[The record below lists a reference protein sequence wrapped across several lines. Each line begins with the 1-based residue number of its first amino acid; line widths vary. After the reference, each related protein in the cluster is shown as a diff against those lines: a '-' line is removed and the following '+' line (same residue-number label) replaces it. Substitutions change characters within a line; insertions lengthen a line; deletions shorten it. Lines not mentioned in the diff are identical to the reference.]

1 MMGVLGIQLSE
12 ENDTVRRYVVTHHD
26 PNRNLLFHP
35 VLLEKLHK
43 SNDTYSFDD
52 YVAELNQITGAS
64 YSADAW
70 REVSTGSLKKKDKK
84 FKVYLGLCK
93 DEKEDPADYSVE
105 DPPILDVH
113 FARETWIM
121 PNAKY
126 KDYKLAAKTPSDGP
140 WWARFVTE
148 EQRVEKAEAAKG
160 RIHQPYTIPIAS
172 EPVIQRP
179 PSLRP
184 SKERLLDPIE
194 SHRHAQVHATALR
207 DASPSINRSN
217 AFSPAPA
224 VDHAK
229 AAATAASPSFAPT
242 AANKVASPRAGGNPY
257 PIDDANAANAQ
268 SSARASPP
276 LSLSARASNIIAAI
290 GRSLS
295 PMTNRTSNNASPDP
309 DQARRACLN
318 KSNGSSPIAGDP
330 IAEAEAELQTWRAL
344 APVPASPMQHGK
356 PPIKVSQSPS
366 SVQAV

>member
-1 MMGVLGIQLSE
+1 MYVQRLMMGVLGIQLSE

-26 PNRNLLFHP
+26 PHRNLLFHP

-52 YVAELNQITGAS
+52 YVSELNQITGAS

-184 SKERLLDPIE
+184 SKERLLDPIGRIDAQGACYGVTRRL
-194 SHRHAQVHATALR
+194 HR
-207 DASPSINRSN
+207 SCSN
-217 AFSPAPA
+217 AFNRACGRSREGCRNGRIALLRA
-224 VDHAK
+224 DGCEQGLF
-229 AAATAASPSFAPT
+229 AAS
-242 AANKVASPRAGGNPY
+242 RR
-257 PIDDANAANAQ
+257 Q
-268 SSARASPP
+268 S
-276 LSLSARASNIIAAI
+276 
-290 GRSLS
+290 
-295 PMTNRTSNNASPDP
+295 
-309 DQARRACLN
+309 
-318 KSNGSSPIAGDP
+318 
-330 IAEAEAELQTWRAL
+330 
-344 APVPASPMQHGK
+344 VPHR
-356 PPIKVSQSPS
+356 
-366 SVQAV
+366 